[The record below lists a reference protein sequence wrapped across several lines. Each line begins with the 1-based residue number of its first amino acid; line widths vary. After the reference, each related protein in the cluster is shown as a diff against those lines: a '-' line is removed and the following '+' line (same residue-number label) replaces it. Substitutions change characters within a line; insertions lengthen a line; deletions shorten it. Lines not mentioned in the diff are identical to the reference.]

1 MNEVMEKIMNASV
14 KELVAIGAS
23 VGAHCQPCLEYHIQA
38 AIELGVT
45 EEDIRQAVEV
55 GHTVEKGAM
64 TAMKKFSAEALK
76 ELLAAAPQGNRSE
89 KQPVSVS
96 EEKPSGTVLKIY
108 DPAMCCSS
116 GVCGPSVD
124 PALAQFAGVV
134 KFVSSQPG
142 IRVERYNLGQQPQAF
157 VENAQVKSMLGNGG
171 LKRLPFIFINDQ
183 LWLQGRYPSRDE
195 LLDMLKIK
203 NEPVLFPIAA
213 TPETDPCCAEGGCC

>member
-1 MNEVMEKIMNASV
+1 MDKSV

-23 VGAHCQPCLEYHIQA
+23 VGAHCQPCLEHHIQA

-45 EEDIRQAVEV
+45 ENAIRQAVEV
-55 GHTVEKGAM
+55 GHAVEKAAM
-64 TAMKKFSAEALK
+64 AAMKKFSAEAV
-76 ELLAAAPQGNRSE
+76 EELAATASPGNRSE
-89 KQPVSVS
+89 KKTESAS
-96 EEKPSGTVLKIY
+96 EEKPSGSVLKIY

-124 PALAQFAGVV
+124 PALAQFAGVLN
-134 KFVSSQPG
+134 FVSSQPG
-142 IRVERYNLGQQPQAF
+142 IRVERYNLSQQPQAF

-195 LLDMLKIK
+195 LLDALKIK

-213 TPETDPCCAEGGCC
+213 TPETGPCCAEGECCS